1 MRENISIFRG
11 LKQNILPGLK
21 LGKGIEDCPMKSST
35 RPTSSSKTANLIMT
49 SSGMRRTFLK
59 SYSHTGLNPAK
70 ENEIRVGKIAKYQH
84 LIGC

>member
-1 MRENISIFRG
+1 MRENISILRG

-21 LGKGIEDCPMKSST
+21 LVKGIEDCPIKSST

-49 SSGMRRTFLK
+49 SSGMKRTFSKLSSHNGLK
-59 SYSHTGLNPAK
+59 PAK

-84 LIGC
+84 LIGY